1 MGPKTQIQPIAK
13 SAIAFRRDAVLNETR
28 APGCKALRLG
38 TPTQGSARM
47 TLARAAVVSSLF
59 MLLAGS
65 PSFSATA
72 VEEIPRNLSC
82 KFETGNTWTYE
93 AGKFQSAP
101 PSALSLE
108 IQDINLEA
116 QAAKLIDGEKPA
128 GTLRI
133 VRALNANHFLEV
145 ANEGFLNLTTIY
157 DLDTATGNYPA
168 VHSRHFGLM
177 GQPIFAQY
185 AGFCKAK

>member
-1 MGPKTQIQPIAK
+1 
-13 SAIAFRRDAVLNETR
+13 
-28 APGCKALRLG
+28 
-38 TPTQGSARM
+38 M
-47 TLARAAVVSSLF
+47 TCPVAMARAVILTSFLAFAAASASFPVS
-59 MLLAGS
+59 AAEES
-65 PSFSATA
+65 PAQF
-72 VEEIPRNLSC
+72 SC
-82 KFETGNTWTYE
+82 KFEMGNTWTYE
-93 AGKFQSAP
+93 SGEFQSAP
-101 PSALSLE
+101 PAALSLE
-108 IQDINLEA
+108 IQDINLEG

-157 DLDTATGNYPA
+157 DLDTATGSHPA
-168 VHSRHFGLM
+168 VHSRHFGLL

>member
-1 MGPKTQIQPIAK
+1 
-13 SAIAFRRDAVLNETR
+13 
-28 APGCKALRLG
+28 
-38 TPTQGSARM
+38 M
-47 TLARAAVVSSLF
+47 TCPVTMARAVFLAS
-59 MLLAGS
+59 LLAVAARTA
-65 PSFSATA
+65 SFPASAG
-72 VEEIPRNLSC
+72 EEIPAQFSC
-82 KFETGNTWTYE
+82 KFEMGNTWTYE

-101 PSALSLE
+101 PAALSLE
-108 IQDINLEA
+108 IQDINLEG

-157 DLDTATGNYPA
+157 DLDTATGSHPA

>member
-1 MGPKTQIQPIAK
+1 MTK
-13 SAIAFRRDAVLNETR
+13 SQTVIFAGLFAFGAWS
-28 APGCKALRLG
+28 P
-38 TPTQGSARM
+38 P
-47 TLARAAVVSSLF
+47 AA
-59 MLLAGS
+59 A
-65 PSFSATA
+65 AA
-72 VEEIPRNLSC
+72 EEFPAQFSC
-82 KFETGNTWTYE
+82 KFEMGNTWTYE

-101 PSALSLE
+101 PAALSLE

-116 QAAKLIDGEKPA
+116 QAAKLIADQKPA

-157 DLDTATGNYPA
+157 DIDPSTASYPA

-185 AGFCKAK
+185 AGFCKTK

>member
-1 MGPKTQIQPIAK
+1 
-13 SAIAFRRDAVLNETR
+13 
-28 APGCKALRLG
+28 
-38 TPTQGSARM
+38 M
-47 TLARAAVVSSLF
+47 TCPVTMARAVILAS
-59 MLLAGS
+59 LLAVAVGCA
-65 PSFSATA
+65 SFAASAGD
-72 VEEIPRNLSC
+72 EIPSQFSC
-82 KFETGNTWTYE
+82 KFEMGNTWTYE

-101 PSALSLE
+101 PAALSLE
-108 IQDINLEA
+108 IQDINLEG

-157 DLDTATGNYPA
+157 DLDTATGSHPA

>member
-1 MGPKTQIQPIAK
+1 MTMA
-13 SAIAFRRDAVLNETR
+13 RAVIL
-28 APGCKALRLG
+28 ASLLAVAA
-38 TPTQGSARM
+38 GSASIPV
-47 TLARAAVVSSLF
+47 LVAEE
-59 MLLAGS
+59 S
-65 PSFSATA
+65 PAQF
-72 VEEIPRNLSC
+72 SC
-82 KFETGNTWTYE
+82 KFEIGNTWTFE

-101 PSALSLE
+101 PAALSLE
-108 IQDINLEA
+108 IQDINLEG

-157 DLDTATGNYPA
+157 DLDPTSGSYPA

-185 AGFCKAK
+185 AGFCKTK

>member
-1 MGPKTQIQPIAK
+1 
-13 SAIAFRRDAVLNETR
+13 
-28 APGCKALRLG
+28 
-38 TPTQGSARM
+38 M
-47 TLARAAVVSSLF
+47 TKARAVALSCMFSVS
-59 MLLAGS
+59 AGYS
-65 PSFSATA
+65 SFPAFA
-72 VEEIPRNLSC
+72 AEEFPAQFSC
-82 KFETGNTWTYE
+82 KFEAGNTWTYD

-101 PSALSLE
+101 PAALSIE
-108 IQDINLEA
+108 IQEINLEA
-116 QAAKLIDGEKPA
+116 QAAKLIADQKPA

-157 DLDTATGNYPA
+157 DLDATTGSYPA

-185 AGFCKAK
+185 AGFCITK

>member
-1 MGPKTQIQPIAK
+1 MIRPVK
-13 SAIAFRRDAVLNETR
+13 
-28 APGCKALRLG
+28 
-38 TPTQGSARM
+38 M
-47 TLARAAVVSSLF
+47 ARAVVIASL
-59 MLLAGS
+59 LSVAAGCAALAASVGD
-65 PSFSATA
+65 
-72 VEEIPRNLSC
+72 EIPAQFSC
-82 KFETGNTWTYE
+82 KFEIGNTWTFE
-93 AGKFQSAP
+93 AGKFQSAAP
-101 PSALSLE
+101 AALSLE
-108 IQDINLEA
+108 IQDINLEG

-157 DLDTATGNYPA
+157 DLEPSTGSYPA
-168 VHSRHFGLM
+168 VHSRHFGLL

>member
-1 MGPKTQIQPIAK
+1 
-13 SAIAFRRDAVLNETR
+13 
-28 APGCKALRLG
+28 
-38 TPTQGSARM
+38 M
-47 TLARAAVVSSLF
+47 TMSRTVIFVSLF
-59 MLLAGS
+59 AFVAWS
-65 PSFSATA
+65 HPSATA
-72 VEEIPRNLSC
+72 AEEFPAQFSC
-82 KFETGNTWTYE
+82 KFEMGNTWTYE

-101 PSALSLE
+101 PATLSLE
-108 IQDINLEA
+108 IQDINLDA
-116 QAAKLIDGEKPA
+116 QAAKLIADQKPA

-157 DLDTATGNYPA
+157 DLDPATVSYPA

-185 AGFCKAK
+185 AGFCKTK

>member
-1 MGPKTQIQPIAK
+1 M
-13 SAIAFRRDAVLNETR
+13 TR
-28 APGCKALRLG
+28 PVTRPV
-38 TPTQGSARM
+38 TM
-47 TLARAAVVSSLF
+47 ARAVIIAS
-59 MLLAGS
+59 LLAVAAGFAAL
-65 PSFSATA
+65 PDLAGDEVPAQF
-72 VEEIPRNLSC
+72 SC
-82 KFETGNTWTYE
+82 KFEIGNTWTFE
-93 AGKFQSAP
+93 TGKFQSAP
-101 PSALSLE
+101 PAALSLE
-108 IQDINLEA
+108 IQDINLEG

-145 ANEGFLNLTTIY
+145 ANEGFLNLTPIS
-157 DLDTATGNYPA
+157 DFDTSSGSYPA

>member
-1 MGPKTQIQPIAK
+1 
-13 SAIAFRRDAVLNETR
+13 
-28 APGCKALRLG
+28 
-38 TPTQGSARM
+38 M
-47 TLARAAVVSSLF
+47 TMARAFVLSYMFSVS
-59 MLLAGS
+59 AGY
-65 PSFSATA
+65 PSFPAFA
-72 VEEIPRNLSC
+72 AEEFPAQFSC
-82 KFETGNTWTYE
+82 KFEMGNTWTYD

-101 PSALSLE
+101 PAALSIE
-108 IQDINLEA
+108 IQEINLEA
-116 QAAKLIDGEKPA
+116 QAAKLIADQKPA

-157 DLDTATGNYPA
+157 DLNSTTGSYPA

-185 AGFCKAK
+185 AGFCKTK

>member
-1 MGPKTQIQPIAK
+1 
-13 SAIAFRRDAVLNETR
+13 
-28 APGCKALRLG
+28 
-38 TPTQGSARM
+38 M
-47 TLARAAVVSSLF
+47 TIARAARF
-59 MLLAGS
+59 ATLLSVALACAPGRTLAAG
-65 PSFSATA
+65 
-72 VEEIPRNLSC
+72 EIPDQFSC

-116 QAAKLIDGEKPA
+116 QAAKLIADQKPA

-157 DLDTATGNYPA
+157 DLDTTTGNYPA

-185 AGFCKAK
+185 AGFCKTK